1 MKKYN
6 DSPTAV
12 KTGMTHA
19 GDPFLV
25 LRHSLES
32 RARSEALA
40 LSSISGVLDSG
51 FPGVTEMTL
60 FTRLEFLDV
69 ILFAPILKP
78 FIGMRSQAGFV
89 PLY

>member
-1 MKKYN
+1 MRH
-6 DSPTAV
+6 P
-12 KTGMTHA
+12 GL
-19 GDPFLV
+19 DPGSRQFNILILFWIPS
-25 LRHSLES
+25 LRYPVFQEFWTP
-32 RARSEALA
+32 AFA
-40 LSSISGVLDSG
+40 
-51 FPGVTEMTL
+51 GVTEMAL